1 MVRIALVY
9 DVARW
14 EEKALI
20 KAAMS
25 RSVYIEPI
33 HLKSIPLYIGNGLQ
47 RPLGDADIVLQRSL
61 SHSIALEST
70 VILES
75 LGYRVVNNSTAIA
88 LVHDKI
94 WTLCRLLQHRIP
106 IPQSAVAFSEEAGRK
121 VAENLGYPIVIKPV
135 NGSWGRLVSLAENS
149 EALRTIIEHR
159 SYIPNPTFRI
169 HLMQEFVKKPG
180 RDIRIF
186 VVGEEAPVAIYR
198 VSNHWITNTAR
209 GGKAVPA
216 PISSELEDLAIR
228 AAKAV
233 NAEIAGIDVFE
244 DPRRGYIVNEVNA
257 VPDFK
262 NTVAVT
268 GYDLPGKIIDY
279 LIEQVKR

>member
-1 MVRIALVY
+1 LQTRHFQADFAKPEIDPLTLKKY
-9 DVARW
+9 VAYAR
-14 EEKALI
+14 KNCHPKL
-20 KAAMS
+20 
-25 RSVYIEPI
+25 
-33 HLKSIPLYIGNGLQ
+33 
-47 RPLGDADIVLQRSL
+47 
-61 SHSIALEST
+61 
-70 VILES
+70 
-75 LGYRVVNNSTAIA
+75 
-88 LVHDKI
+88 
-94 WTLCRLLQHRIP
+94 
-106 IPQSAVAFSEEAGRK
+106 SEEAGRK